1 MKFRTRLASVALV
14 ATASLLLAA
23 CAPSDSSTSGDSET
37 PVAGGTLSYAIA
49 AQPGTGGLDP
59 IVASNAASNG
69 YLSQIYETLL
79 VKNDEGEIEPGLAE
93 SYEQLDD
100 LNYTF
105 TLRDG
110 VEFSDGT
117 PLTVQDVVY
126 SFNTWLASTSTRKQF
141 LAGVDTIT
149 AIDDKTVQFTFSTVN
164 ATFLNAV
171 SSRTTF
177 YILNEAWYSALTPDE
192 RQRQALGT
200 GAFALDSWTD
210 NVSLSLVKN
219 ENYWQ
224 EGLPYLDG
232 IDFQIVPDETARLAL
247 TQQGSTDVA
256 SFTDAA
262 VANQAADAGYTVGDA
277 SYTRKI
283 SIYINPTT
291 GPLADLNVRRALS
304 LSLDRDQIVDLAAG
318 GSGAVSLT
326 VVVGDPASTTPDA
339 DTPYYT
345 RDIDAAKELLEE
357 AGQPNPT
364 IQLSYP
370 SDYTPEDIPVFEV
383 MKEQAAEAGINI
395 ELVATP
401 WADIS
406 RIFTYGESWTD
417 MVAIWNV
424 VNVDPAG
431 YFNQFLLDEGQ
442 MAYFDGNPD
451 ADEARALHQ
460 ELQTTTDPETR
471 AELTVALDNEV
482 ADKVIKLIPLAKAQL
497 IEVWDD
503 TKIGG
508 YSTDPYSSRWKLK
521 ELYLK

>member
-1 MKFRTRLASVALV
+1 MKIRTRLAGVALV

-23 CAPSDSSTSGDSET
+23 CASGDSTPGSSSET
-37 PVAGGTLSYAIA
+37 PVAGGTLTYAIA
-49 AQPGTGGLDP
+49 GQPGTGGLDP
-59 IVASNAASNG
+59 FVASNAASNG

-79 VKNDEGEIEPGLAE
+79 TKDDDGTIKPGLAE
-93 SYEQLDD
+93 SYEQIDD

-117 PLTVQDVVY
+117 PLTVDDVVY

-141 LAGVDTIT
+141 LAGIDTIT
-149 AIDDKTVQFTFSTVN
+149 AVDDKTVKFTFSTVN
-164 ATFLNAV
+164 ATFLNAMA
-171 SSRTTF
+171 SRTTF
-177 YILNEAWYSALTPDE
+177 YIVNEAWYSGLTDDE
-192 RQRQALGT
+192 KQRSALGT
-200 GAFALDSWTD
+200 GPFALDTWVD
-210 NVSLSLVKN
+210 NVSLSFVKN
-219 ENYWQ
+219 ENYWD
-224 EGLPYLDG
+224 GDLPYLDG

-247 TQQGSTDVA
+247 VQQGSTDVA
-256 SFTDAA
+256 SFTDST
-262 VANQAADAGYTVGDA
+262 VADQAGDAGYTIGDA
-277 SYTRKI
+277 SYTKKI
-283 SIYINPTT
+283 SIYLNPTS

-304 LSLDRDQIVDLAAG
+304 LSLDREQIVKLAAG
-318 GSGAVSLT
+318 GNGAVSLT
-326 VVVGDPASTTPDA
+326 VVVGDPASTEVDEN
-339 DTPYYT
+339 TPYYT
-345 RDIDAAKELLEE
+345 RDLDKAKELLEE

-364 IQLSYP
+364 IKLSYP
-370 SDYTPEDIPVFEV
+370 SDYTPEDIPIYEV

-431 YFNQFLLDEGQ
+431 YFNQFLLDAGQ

-460 ELQTTTDPETR
+460 ELQTTTDAATR
-471 AELTVALDNEV
+471 KTLTEELDNEV
-482 ADKVIKLIPLAKAQL
+482 ADKVIKLIPLAKPQQ
-497 IEVWDD
+497 IEVWDSA
-503 TKIGG
+503 KVGG
-508 YSTDPYSSRWKLK
+508 YSTDPWSSRWRLK
-521 ELYLK
+521 ELFLK